1 MNQKYKD
8 DIKMIMRDIFKD
20 ASGIIAFIAIVMG
33 GIGVFS
39 NSKDFDSIVDI
50 FVNLP
55 LLTFSSGFFIFL
67 FVARSVICEI
77 IFLAIIFVFL
87 YLIKSTKS
95 LTVFIM
101 VLFVMICAYLLS
113 SFFYVKEPILTAI
126 VIDFLF
132 MLVFFVPLYIFRPKK
147 SIFFTILSF
156 VVIGACLLAGRINRT
171 FIMINYLPVVLFAL
185 VFIWLF
191 YKNISVDNLKL
202 IIINLLLIQTL
213 DFFFTLSLIDELS
226 IVPLIAI
233 VVYKVVVLFFR
244 YRKYN
249 DVKIFSNVLNS
260 NI

>member
-8 DIKMIMRDIFKD
+8 DIIMILRDIGKD
-20 ASGIIAFIAIVMG
+20 AGVIIAFIAIVMG
-33 GIGVFS
+33 VIGAVN
-39 NSKDFDSIVDI
+39 NSKDFDPIFDI
-50 FVNLP
+50 FVNFPIFAFLA
-55 LLTFSSGFFIFL
+55 GFFNFL

-77 IFLAIIFVFL
+77 IFSAIFFVFL
-87 YLIKSTKS
+87 YLIKSTKL

-101 VLFVMICAYLLS
+101 VLFVLICAYLLRLY
-113 SFFYVKEPILTAI
+113 FYVKEPILTAI

-132 MLVFFVPLYIFRPKK
+132 MLVFLVPLYIYRPKK
-147 SIFFTILSF
+147 SIFFTIVSF

-171 FIMINYLPVVLFAL
+171 FIMIDFLPVVLFAL
-185 VFIWLF
+185 VFILLF
-191 YKNISVDNLKL
+191 YKNISVNKLKL

-213 DFFFTLSLIDELS
+213 DFFFTLSLLDELS